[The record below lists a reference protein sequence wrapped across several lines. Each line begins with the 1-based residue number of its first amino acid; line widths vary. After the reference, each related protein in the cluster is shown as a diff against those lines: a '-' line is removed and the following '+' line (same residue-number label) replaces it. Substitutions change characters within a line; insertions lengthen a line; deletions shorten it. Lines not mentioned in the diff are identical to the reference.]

1 LFANSKHWA
10 AIGHLFQASQRSL
23 ALFLSIMPLS
33 GVFSWHCAAAGH
45 ASIIVVHLH
54 NLTPRFISYR
64 RISCARQML
73 ATAFG
78 DLFVSHA
85 FIVGLP
91 CGNFI
96 KSSPTF
102 IEHQS

>member
-1 LFANSKHWA
+1 
-10 AIGHLFQASQRSL
+10 
-23 ALFLSIMPLS
+23 MPLS
-33 GVFSWHCAAAGH
+33 GASSQHCAAAGRV
-45 ASIIVVHLH
+45 SIIVVHLR
-54 NLTPRFISYR
+54 NLTPCFISCR

-85 FIVGLP
+85 FIVGLH
-91 CGNFI
+91 CVNFI

-102 IEHQS
+102 IERQS